1 MKIIKSLLLVF
12 AVSFASPGFAAK
24 QHPIKANGYDVLSDL
39 YLRPLGFVEIIAGTA
54 AFVVLSPLTA
64 LASIPSPQENAFL
77 ELADTLIIK
86 PVKFTFVRPVGDYNY
101 KEGLE
106 K

>member
-1 MKIIKSLLLVF
+1 MKIIKSMLLVF
-12 AVSFASPGFAAK
+12 AVSFAAPGFAK
-24 QHPIKANGYDVLSDL
+24 QQAVTANGYDYLIDVF
-39 YLRPLGFVEIIAGTA
+39 LRPLGFVEVIAGSA

-64 LASIPSPQENAFL
+64 IASIPAPQENAFT
-77 ELADTLIIK
+77 ELADTLIVK
-86 PVKFTFVRPVGDYNY
+86 PYKFTFVRPVGDYNY